1 MFWTP
6 RPIQR
11 INTPNCQSQKYQIHQ
26 ILQNTKQPQP
36 QMLFFNLLDIILTAA
51 LLKVIA
57 GYIFSKWQK
66 RVQMPI
72 QPTHA
77 RGFQSFGCPR
87 LQAFRTCPTSAAT
100 PKGCPCPQ
108 AAAQKPKPT
117 PSNIQTARISF
128 LFKPTGHQSHHASLF
143 GQPAA
148 QPVPATAQK
157 VPATQST
164 PKSPTQ
170 PPHSFKFTET
180 EFILRA
186 DVPGVKQGELQVTV
200 TDDTRLLTVSGTS
213 PTRGSIELKAV
224 LPRLAD
230 LKNISAV
237 VADGE
242 LVIKVAKLH
251 MDGRLVAIETERLNK
266 ESLPSKPQDL
276 NRKDSETNQPETNQ
290 PSKTQQLYPKIPKQP
305 QHAFKNLD
313 KEFLVSVDIPGFK
326 QNELTLTVTND
337 TRIMSL
343 EGASRSG
350 GLIKLAVGIPR
361 IGDLDNIQAKVEDG
375 VLTLRIPKLERD
387 GRLVPVT
394 AATGNVSP
402 RPSETPAKPEAESA
416 GSSVVPQATKSEQ
429 DAPAEPANK
438 VDNEDEH
445 SDTDGYDVIV

>member
-1 MFWTP
+1 M
-6 RPIQR
+6 I
-11 INTPNCQSQKYQIHQ
+11 
-26 ILQNTKQPQP
+26 
-36 QMLFFNLLDIILTAA
+36 FFNLLDIILTAA

-57 GYIFSKWQK
+57 GYMFSKWQK
-66 RVQMPI
+66 RARMPI
-72 QPTHA
+72 QPPHA

-87 LQAFRTCPTSAAT
+87 LLAFRTCPTSATT

-117 PSNIQTARISF
+117 PSHIQTARISF
-128 LFKPTGHQSHHASLF
+128 LFKPTGHQTHQASLF
-143 GQPAA
+143 GQPAV
-148 QPVPATAQK
+148 QPVPATVQP
-157 VPATQST
+157 VPATQTT
-164 PKSPTQ
+164 PISPIQ

-213 PTRGSIELKAV
+213 TTRGSIELKAV

-242 LVIKVAKLH
+242 LVIKVPKLQ

-266 ESLPSKPQDL
+266 ESLPSKPKDL
-276 NRKDSETNQPETNQ
+276 NRKDSETNQPETNKQ
-290 PSKTQQLYPKIPKQP
+290 PKNGTQLYPKIPRQP
-305 QHAFKNLD
+305 QHDFKTLE
-313 KEFLVSVDIPGFK
+313 KEFVVSVDVPGFK

-337 TRIMSL
+337 TRILSL
-343 EGASRSG
+343 EGESRSG

-361 IGDLDNIQAKVEDG
+361 IGDLANIQAKVEDG

-387 GRLVPVT
+387 GRLIPVT

-402 RPSETPAKPEAESA
+402 RPTETQAKPEAESA
-416 GSSVVPQATKSEQ
+416 GNSVVPQATKSEQ
-429 DAPAEPANK
+429 DAPAEPASK
-438 VDNEDEH
+438 VDSEDEH
-445 SDTDGYDVIV
+445 SDMDGYDVIA